1 MFSRHRPVRKGMT
14 SAFLAA
20 ACLAAAAS
28 VLLAAP
34 GQSETNSLHRDPR
47 KPLDL
52 SLILA
57 HTNAVASTSVCCF
70 STAFV
75 SAQVAPCASLT
86 GSVLACGREFRFLT
100 LGDETS
106 AAGASSSTPFV
117 LKCPSSALTAPLDPG
132 FSARLGGPGPG
143 ANDGDPTLW
152 RTCGSYEQLGE
163 CNIGETTVHFTRP
176 GEQVDT
182 PLRAHTPLVMMAS
195 RSARYFPQCPDP
207 SGPPECEGCTAEF
220 TALFVFEDAA
230 GFATAPVIDAA
241 SEVVA
246 PVCNADGSALTSSRA
261 LHLSVSLAAPPL
273 HDPAYNGALNN
284 HPDTKFIVE
293 EGGVALTG
301 ASVSATG
308 SWQRN
313 DQAMDVL
320 VYAVPSSGGD
330 RRLVNTMVNVPF
342 NAAGSTG
349 QLTLSLPADVAGA
362 QATSVS
368 LEVELRSR
376 STGLQSAASSARF
389 VTLAACPLVPPS
401 SGGMD
406 DSSTGGG
413 STASPTPST
422 GPSSTATSS
431 TGGTPSS
438 SSSSTGDGS
447 GTTQPPPPASTG
459 DNNNGGVGDSGN
471 NNNDDGD
478 LGGASAAA
486 RVSPSGLL
494 LSLAAGAASLSAA
507 WLWA

>member
-1 MFSRHRPVRKGMT
+1 M
-14 SAFLAA
+14 
-20 ACLAAAAS
+20 
-28 VLLAAP
+28 
-34 GQSETNSLHRDPR
+34 
-47 KPLDL
+47 
-52 SLILA
+52 
-57 HTNAVASTSVCCF
+57 
-70 STAFV
+70 
-75 SAQVAPCASLT
+75 
-86 GSVLACGREFRFLT
+86 
-100 LGDETS
+100 
-106 AAGASSSTPFV
+106 
-117 LKCPSSALTAPLDPG
+117 
-132 FSARLGGPGPG
+132 
-143 ANDGDPTLW
+143 
-152 RTCGSYEQLGE
+152 GE

-230 GFATAPVIDAA
+230 GFATVPVIDAA

-246 PVCNADGSALTSSRA
+246 PVCNSDGSALTSSRA
-261 LHLSVSLAAPPL
+261 LRLSVSLAAPPL

-284 HPDTKFIVE
+284 HPDAQFIVE

-313 DQAMDVL
+313 DQTMDVL
-320 VYAVPSSGGD
+320 VYAVQSSGGD
-330 RRLVNTMVNVPF
+330 RRLVTTMENVPF
-342 NAAGSTG
+342 NATGSTG
-349 QLTLSLPADVAGA
+349 QLTLSLPADFAGA

-376 STGLQSAASSARF
+376 STGLQSAASAARL

-413 STASPTPST
+413 STATPTPST
-422 GPSSTATSS
+422 GPSSTATPS

-438 SSSSTGDGS
+438 SSSSSSTGGGS
-447 GTTQPPPPASTG
+447 GTTQPPPPASTA
-459 DNNNGGVGDSGN
+459 DNNGGIGDSG

-486 RVSPSGLL
+486 RLSPSGLL
-494 LSLAAGAASLSAA
+494 LSLVACAASLAAA